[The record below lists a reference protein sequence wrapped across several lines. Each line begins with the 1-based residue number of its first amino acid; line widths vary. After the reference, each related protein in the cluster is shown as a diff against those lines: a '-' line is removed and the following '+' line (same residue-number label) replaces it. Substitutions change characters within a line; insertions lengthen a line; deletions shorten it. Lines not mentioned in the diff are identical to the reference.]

1 MVYGRKIYTFVG
13 RYGGMKMVVNKE
25 NMIDMLNEVINR
37 EEDNIHSD
45 DINEMDIYLKGYVT
59 ALKNLLFMVS
69 VNGE

>member
-1 MVYGRKIYTFVG
+1 
-13 RYGGMKMVVNKE
+13 MKVNKE

-37 EEDNIHSD
+37 ESANINGTHSD
-45 DINEMDIYLKGYVT
+45 DINDTDIYLMGYVT

>member
-1 MVYGRKIYTFVG
+1 
-13 RYGGMKMVVNKE
+13 MVVNKE

-37 EEDNIHSD
+37 EEDNIRLD

>member
-1 MVYGRKIYTFVG
+1 
-13 RYGGMKMVVNKE
+13 MVVNKE
-25 NMIDMLNEVINR
+25 NMIDMLNEMINR

-45 DINEMDIYLKGYVT
+45 NINDTDIYLMGYVT

>member
-1 MVYGRKIYTFVG
+1 
-13 RYGGMKMVVNKE
+13 MVVNKE
-25 NMIDMLNEVINR
+25 NMIDMLNEIIDR
-37 EEDNIHSD
+37 EEDNIRLD